1 MDFGEGLRS
10 AIARLRH
17 ATIIDSKTIKEFN
30 KELQKTLLGA
40 DVEVKLV
47 SEISKRI
54 EEKALKSNPPP
65 GVTHKEYIV
74 DIVYKELVALMGES
88 FSPQV
93 KGKRILLLGLY
104 GSGKTTTAAKLAK
117 FYRDRGISAGV
128 ICCDVSRPAAY
139 EQLETLSKAAN
150 VAFFGM
156 KGEKSPGRIVE
167 GGLKAMADVDVVIC
181 DTSGR
186 SGLDK
191 ALMEELKA
199 VDSAFKADEK
209 ILVISSDLGQVAGR
223 QAREFDREIGL
234 SGVIVTKMDGSA
246 KGGGALSAA
255 NAAHSRVMFIG
266 TGETLGAI
274 EPFSPA
280 KFIGGL
286 LGIPDIESLIGR
298 VTAAIAEA
306 GMDKEEIS
314 SEELNMETFYAQLK
328 AMGKMGPL
336 KNMLGMLGAADVSS
350 DVIEKGEGRMKK
362 FKVIISSMTNEERK
376 NERLLHEKGR
386 IPRIAKGSGTSER
399 DVQELISEFN
409 KMKKMFNTFKNDR
422 NFKKRFSQFKA

>member
-1 MDFGEGLRS
+1 MDIGEGLRA

-17 ATIIDSKTIKEFN
+17 ATIIDSKTIKEFSR
-30 KELQKTLLGA
+30 ELQKTLLGA

-54 EEKALKSNPPP
+54 EEKALKSSPPP
-65 GVTHKEYIV
+65 GVTHKEYII
-74 DIVYKELVALMGES
+74 DIVYKELVSLMGES

-117 FYRDRGISAGV
+117 FYRDRGVSAGV

-139 EQLETLSKAAN
+139 EQLETLSKVAN
-150 VAFFGM
+150 VAFFGI
-156 KGEKSPGRIVE
+156 KGEKDPKKIVE
-167 GGLKAMADVDVVIC
+167 GGLKAMAGVEVIIC

-186 SGLDK
+186 SGMDD
-191 ALMEELKA
+191 ALMEELKSMA
-199 VDSAFKADEK
+199 GAFAPDEK
-209 ILVISSDLGQVAGR
+209 ILVISSDIGQVAGR
-223 QAREFDREIGL
+223 QAREFNREIGL
-234 SGVIVTKMDGSA
+234 TGVIVTKMDGSA

-255 NAAHSRVMFIG
+255 NAANSKVMFIG

-274 EPFSPA
+274 EPFNSA

-298 VTAAIAEA
+298 VTTAITEA
-306 GMDKEEIS
+306 GLDKKEIE
-314 SEELNMETFYAQLK
+314 SEELNMETFYSQLK

-336 KNMLGMLGAADVSS
+336 KNMLGMLGAADVSN
-350 DVIEKGEGRMKK
+350 DVLEKGEERMKK
-362 FKVIISSMTNEERK
+362 FKVIISSMTKEERK
-376 NERLLHEKGR
+376 SERLLHEKGR
-386 IPRIAKGSGTSER
+386 MSRIANGSGTTER

-422 NFKKRFSQFKA
+422 NFKKRFSQFRA